1 MNVLHDAVELES
13 PHPVLL
19 DEVARLARTH
29 PALARIDRGERDDE
43 VVVVR
48 GVLGNFVVADALGA
62 EAALAVDREQAERNL
77 LLAIVADDLGNPG
90 PLARRLEISG
100 CRVEEPAHDRILGLV
115 ARDVGMHVHV
125 DRANLAE
132 VNHVQASIL
141 GAAFIA
147 CSISAARSRLI
158 GTSRPACT
166 AGRAPSRASQ
176 RSRLGNSS
184 MPTPDHS

>member
-1 MNVLHDAVELES
+1 
-13 PHPVLL
+13 
-19 DEVARLARTH
+19 
-29 PALARIDRGERDDE
+29 
-43 VVVVR
+43 
-48 GVLGNFVVADALGA
+48 FVVADALGA
-62 EAALAVDREQAERNL
+62 DAALAVDREQAERNL

-90 PLARRLEISG
+90 PLARRLEIGG

-125 DRANLAE
+125 DRAKLAE

-141 GAAFIA
+141 GAALIA

-166 AGRAPSRASQ
+166 AVSESSPACQ
-176 RSRLGNSS
+176 RSRLVYCSI
-184 MPTPDHS
+184 PHLD